1 MKFLFYL
8 DNILIEE
15 PVGFSDIALRIK
27 RDEQWHGIF
36 FEAST
41 SDLQFYGTAAD
52 YLIDKKTNEGFSADV
67 TFKAVVECGE
77 PDEIFEG
84 KLDFRQ
90 YKKRC
95 GTTCFVIIPVEQ
107 LSCIMTLRNR
117 YDQKVDLSNQIAFDN
132 LTVLSNYNGLNFPMT
147 MAAQEL
153 QVGDRAE
160 STEDIT
166 SIISDDPN
174 WVPGGGDDFVGYISP
189 ALSEIKNASIGVFN
203 TTPTI
208 DVTADGANNI
218 PPYPNFPLAIG
229 TAADEIE
236 CDLISVVATF
246 RHKGIINIQQS
257 GAGALQFFRLKLWR
271 LPVGLDGTIFSN
283 WVQEY
288 ENEFYALN
296 TDGPVDFDVQDSV
309 PLTLQQGDFIY
320 YGILVIN
327 NDLSNITSFE
337 YTQDKESFFE
347 LLASSVC
354 PDTEAIVSMIQETGS
369 RVVEAI
375 TDRCLTMKS
384 DYYGRTDSEPY
395 ASAADGC
402 GSLRV
407 LTSGLRLRNSEL
419 PKHFLS
425 LKEYFESLRAID
437 NIGMGVEGTE
447 VRIEPVEYFYQDTQI
462 AQHPFIPAASE
473 DTQPDL
479 AYSIVK
485 IGYKK
490 WETENVNGLD
500 EFNSNKEFRTSLKTI
515 SNTLDATSDF
525 IAGGYPIEHTR
536 QQSFAVTGAADT
548 KYDNDTFIV
557 CVTRQPYAYGN
568 DYAVEQG
575 NIDNASGFFSP
586 TTAYNW
592 RIRPMY
598 NLMRW
603 WKSVAQSYTNLVN
616 SASKLFFQ
624 SGTGNLTASG
634 ELQPSDPCKIETHVM
649 AENKDLSR
657 TDMAVGNTP
666 IWKPDTFTYKYP
678 LSLKE
683 YNTIKEAP
691 LGYINVQCGS
701 GEYKK
706 GFITNMVYRVA
717 KGEADITL
725 RLKWDTQ

>member
-1 MKFLFYL
+1 MTWLFYL
-8 DNILIEE
+8 DNNLIDE
-15 PVGFSDIALRIK
+15 PVGFADIALRIK

-41 SDLQFYGTAAD
+41 SDLQFYGAAAD
-52 YLIDKKTNEGFSADV
+52 YLREKKENEGFSADV

-90 YKKRC
+90 YKDKC
-95 GTTCFVIIPVEQ
+95 GTTCFVVIPVEQ
-107 LSCIMTLRNR
+107 QGCIMTLRNR
-117 YDQKVDLSNQIAFDN
+117 YDQKVDLSNQMAFDN
-132 LTVLSNYNGLNFPMT
+132 LTVLPNYNGLNFEMEL
-147 MAAQEL
+147 AAQEL

-160 STEDIT
+160 TGTEDIT
-166 SIISDDPN
+166 SIISDDPT

-189 ALSEIKNASIGVFN
+189 AFPDIKNDSLGVFT
-203 TTPTI
+203 TTPAI
-208 DVTADGANNI
+208 EVTADGANNI
-218 PPYPNFPLAIG
+218 PPYPDFPLTIG
-229 TAADEIE
+229 TANDEIE
-236 CDLISVVATF
+236 CELSSVVATF
-246 RHKGIINIQQS
+246 RHKGTINIQQS

-271 LPVGLDGTIFSN
+271 LPAGLDGTVFSN
-283 WVQEY
+283 WVEEY
-288 ENEFYALN
+288 ANEFYAQN

-309 PLTLQQGDFIY
+309 TIALNQGDFIY
-320 YGILVIN
+320 YGVLAIN
-327 NDLSNITSFE
+327 NDLSSITSFE

-354 PDTEAIVSMIQETGS
+354 PTTNATVSLIHETAS
-369 RVVEAI
+369 RITEAI
-375 TDRCLTMKS
+375 TDRCLTVKS

-395 ASAADGC
+395 AAAADGC

-407 LTSGLRLRNSEL
+407 LTSGLRLRNAET

-425 LKEYFESLRAID
+425 LKETFESLRAID

-447 VRIEPVEYFYQDTQI
+447 LRIEPVQYFYQDSLI
-462 AQHPFIPAASE
+462 ASHSFIPKASK
-473 DTQPDL
+473 DSQPDL
-479 AYSIVK
+479 AYSIIK

-515 SNTLDATSDF
+515 NNTLDATSDF

-536 QQSFAVTGAADT
+536 QQSFAITGAADT
-548 KYDNDTFIV
+548 KYDNDTFII
-557 CVTRQPYAYGN
+557 CVTRNPYAYDY

-575 NIDNASGFFSP
+575 NIDNAANFFSP
-586 TTAYNW
+586 ATAYNW

-603 WKSVAQSYTNLVN
+603 WKSVAQSYANLVN

-624 SGTGNLTASG
+624 SGTGNLTATG
-634 ELQPSDPCKIETHVM
+634 ELSEPDVCKIETHAM
-649 AENKDLSR
+649 AENDNLSA
-657 TDMAVGNTP
+657 TDMSTGNVP
-666 IWKPDTFTYKYP
+666 LWKPDTMTYNYP

-683 YNTIKEAP
+683 YNIIKAAP
-691 LGYINVQCGS
+691 LGYISAQCGS
-701 GEYKK
+701 GEYVK
-706 GFITNMVYRVA
+706 GFITNLVYRVA

-725 RLKWDTQ
+725 RLKWDT